1 MIEFQAQLRDRARQA
16 LDALALAEESGDLY
30 SVDVRTGEL
39 ESIARLADEHDVRLP
54 ELDAFRSRAA

>member
-1 MIEFQAQLRDRARQA
+1 MTEFQAQLRDRARQA

-54 ELDAFRSRAA
+54 ELDAFRSQAA